1 MGDRPAGFRLAVGL
15 IALILLVIEVQA
27 LVAAFQYQTIL
38 QQRAL
43 GRARQG
49 FLAVRPLVESAMQP
63 GGPAAW
69 NDAARVVL
77 AAGLAAE
84 VDFFD
89 PRGERLLSLPSAS
102 LTAHW
107 PEAEILATLRPEGP
121 ILVVGPFVKPAPRI
135 LTYATFASKEGAVVL
150 RLSATAD
157 ELASDLRERRPILVG
172 HGLALGLL
180 ALLGGLAILPPH
192 RGRPTAPAPA
202 LGAYEQTMARLR
214 DQGEVRSREHEVE
227 KRRMEDIARDREPMA
242 RAGELTAGMVHEVR
256 NGLGTIVGYAR
267 LMEKGSVA
275 STGQEAALGIL
286 DECRTLEVVVRR
298 FMDFVR
304 DESLN
309 LVPFDMGRLLSR
321 VAARESRSG
330 PGGDV
335 RLAELGGLP
344 ALVGDEELLERAF
357 ENLIRNGREAAG
369 PQGHV
374 LVTAWPDPD
383 GRLAVGV
390 ADDGPG
396 IPSERLGSVQPFY
409 TTKAGG
415 LGLGLPMAQKIV
427 RLHEGD
433 LELKGRSPRGLEVV
447 VRLPLRGPRLDRD
460 VTFGSER
467 EPGSRALDPAP
478 DKDSSL

>member
-1 MGDRPAGFRLAVGL
+1 MGDRRAGFRLAVGL
-15 IALILLVIEVQA
+15 VALLLLVLEVQA
-27 LVAAFQYQTIL
+27 LVASFRYQTVL

-43 GRARQG
+43 GHARQG
-49 FLAVRPLVESAMQP
+49 LLTVRPLVETAMKP

-77 AAGLAAE
+77 GAGLAAE

-89 PRGERLLSLPSAS
+89 TGGGRLLSLPSAS
-102 LTAHW
+102 PTSHW
-107 PEAEILATLRPEGP
+107 PDGEVMETLRPEGP

-135 LTYATFASKEGAVVL
+135 LTYAIFASAEGNVVV
-150 RLSATAD
+150 RLSASAD
-157 ELASDLRERRPILVG
+157 ELVDDLRERRPILVG
-172 HGLALGLL
+172 HGLALGLV
-180 ALLGGLAILPPH
+180 ALLGGLALFPH
-192 RGRPTAPAPA
+192 HGGVATAPAPA
-202 LGAYEQTMARLR
+202 LGAYEQAMVRLR

-227 KRRMEDIARDREPMA
+227 KRRMAELVRDREPMA

-267 LMEKGSVA
+267 LLEKTS
-275 STGQEAALGIL
+275 STQAEKDAARGIL
-286 DECRTLEVVVRR
+286 DECQTLETVVRR

-321 VAARESRSG
+321 VAARESRSR
-330 PGGDV
+330 PGGEV
-335 RLAELGGLP
+335 RLVDVGGLP

-369 PQGHV
+369 PEGHV
-374 LVTAWPDPD
+374 EVRAEADGQ
-383 GRLAVGV
+383 GRLAVRV

-396 IPSERLGSVQPFY
+396 IPEERRGTVQPFF

-427 RLHEGD
+427 RLHEGE
-433 LELKGRSPRGLEVV
+433 LELLGRPRGLEVV
-447 VRLPLRGPRLDRD
+447 VRLPLLGPQ
-460 VTFGSER
+460 
-467 EPGSRALDPAP
+467 A
-478 DKDSSL
+478 

>member
-1 MGDRPAGFRLAVGL
+1 MGDRRTGFRLAVGL
-15 IALILLVIEVQA
+15 IALLLLVLEVQA
-27 LVAAFQYQTIL
+27 LVVSFRYQTVL

-49 FLAVRPLVESAMQP
+49 FLAVRPLVESAMKP

-69 NDAARVVL
+69 NDGARVVL
-77 AAGLAAE
+77 GAGLAAE

-102 LTAHW
+102 PISHW

-135 LTYATFASKEGAVVL
+135 LTYASFASTEGTVVV

-157 ELASDLRERRPILVG
+157 ELVGDLRERRPLLVG

-180 ALLGGLAILPPH
+180 ALLGGLAMFPNQ
-192 RGRPTAPAPA
+192 GGTAAAPAPA
-202 LGAYEQTMARLR
+202 LGAYEQAMERLR
-214 DQGEVRSREHEVE
+214 DQGAVRSREHEVE
-227 KRRMEDIARDREPMA
+227 KRRMEDLARNREPMA

-267 LMEKGSVA
+267 LLEKA
-275 STGQEAALGIL
+275 SSTAAGKDAARGIL
-286 DECRTLEVVVRR
+286 DECQTLETVVRR

-309 LVPFDMGRLLSR
+309 LVPFDVGRLLSR
-321 VAARESRSG
+321 VAARESRSR
-330 PGGDV
+330 PGGEVHMAPFD
-335 RLAELGGLP
+335 GLP

-357 ENLIRNGREAAG
+357 ENLIRNAREAAG
-369 PQGHV
+369 PAGRV
-374 LVTAWPDPD
+374 LVRAETDGQ
-383 GRLAVGV
+383 GRLAIRV

-396 IPSERLGSVQPFY
+396 LPPERRASVQPFY

-427 RLHEGD
+427 RLHEGE
-433 LELKGRSPRGLEVV
+433 LELRDHAPRGLEVV
-447 VRLPLRGPRLDRD
+447 VRLPLLGP
-460 VTFGSER
+460 E
-467 EPGSRALDPAP
+467 A
-478 DKDSSL
+478 

>member
-1 MGDRPAGFRLAVGL
+1 MGDRRTGFRLAVGL
-15 IALILLVIEVQA
+15 IALLLLVLEVQA
-27 LVAAFQYQTIL
+27 LVASFQYQTIL

-49 FLAVRPLVESAMQP
+49 FLAVRPLVELAMKP

-77 AAGLAAE
+77 GAGLAAE

-89 PRGERLLSLPSAS
+89 PGGERLLSLPSAS
-102 LTAHW
+102 PTAHW
-107 PEAEILATLRPEGP
+107 PEAEILATVRPEGP

-135 LTYATFASKEGAVVL
+135 LTYASFASTEGTVVV

-157 ELASDLRERRPILVG
+157 ELVGDLRERRPLLAG
-172 HGLALGLL
+172 HGIALGLV
-180 ALLGGLAILPPH
+180 ALLGGLAMFPH
-192 RGRPTAPAPA
+192 HGGGSTVPGPA
-202 LGAYEQTMARLR
+202 LGAYEQAMERLR
-214 DQGEVRSREHEVE
+214 DQGEVRTREHEVE
-227 KRRMEDIARDREPMA
+227 KQRMEDLARDREPMA

-267 LMEKGSVA
+267 LLEKGSKA
-275 STGQEAALGIL
+275 TADQEAARGIL
-286 DECRTLEVVVRR
+286 DECQTLETVVRR

-309 LVPFDMGRLLSR
+309 LVPFDLARLLSR
-321 VAARESRSG
+321 VAARESRG
-330 PGGDV
+330 RPGAEV
-335 RLAELGGLP
+335 RLALPSGLQ

-369 PQGHV
+369 LEGHV
-374 LVTAWPDPD
+374 LVTAEVEEH
-383 GRLAVGV
+383 GRLAVRV
-390 ADDGPG
+390 VDDGPG
-396 IPSERLGSVQPFY
+396 LPRERLDRVQPFY
-409 TTKAGG
+409 TTKPGG

-433 LELKGRSPRGLEVV
+433 LELRDHTPRGLEVV
-447 VRLPLRGPRLDRD
+447 VRLPLRGP
-460 VTFGSER
+460 E
-467 EPGSRALDPAP
+467 A
-478 DKDSSL
+478 